1 MAKQRNSIQN
11 KLGGYIGLFRSLLD
25 WEYAEDDA
33 VFSCFV
39 KLLLAVNYKNKKWC
53 GKVIKRGS
61 IVGSMETLCMKLHMK
76 KDKLNRCLKALA
88 DCEAITLT
96 VYPNKYHLISVN
108 NYNMYQNIVSGISV
122 DSSDNRTTD
131 KTANKSAD
139 RTENNTADNPDTTK
153 KYKKYIYKKEKKVSV
168 VPTGQTDTVK
178 KETSPT
184 AVSPEGEPPAAFD
197 YEKINWSIVQT
208 FKGDDGRDLVYGNIP
223 YKSVGRF
230 SRANGIDDYTA
241 SEFYT
246 AFERSKTPFPRNW
259 QKILVRYDKLDS
271 KEQDKFIERLH
282 NGEFREKWKE

>member
-1 MAKQRNSIQN
+1 MNGDEGFVLTHRKIMQWQWYTDVNTAH
-11 KLGGYIGLFRSLLD
+11 LFRHCVLR
-25 WEYAEDDA
+25 A
-33 VFSCFV
+33 
-39 KLLLAVNYKNKKWC
+39 NYIDTSWR
-53 GKVIKRGS
+53 GISVKRGS
-61 IVGSMETLCMKLHMK
+61 FITSLQTLSAETGLTIKQVRTALEKLEK
-76 KDKLNRCLKALA
+76 TGEVASCSTSKYRI
-88 DCEAITLT
+88 ITVKNYDLYQSQGKQKGKPKGKQT
-96 VYPNKYHLISVN
+96 GKQRAGKGQTEGQAEGKQTATDNKYISN
-108 NYNMYQNIVSGISV
+108 DI
-122 DSSDNRTTD
+122 
-131 KTANKSAD
+131 
-139 RTENNTADNPDTTK
+139 
-153 KYKKYIYKKEKKVSV
+153 YIKEKKVSV

-271 KEQDKFIERLH
+271 REQDKFIERLH

>member
-1 MAKQRNSIQN
+1 MAKSKKQN
-11 KLGGYIGLFRSLLD
+11 KQAPKPNFVLINRSIFDWEWWGDIYVTHFFIGLILL
-25 WEYAEDDA
+25 ANHEDKM
-33 VFSCFV
+33 VRGIKVKRGQCLTSISKLESC
-39 KLLLAVNYKNKKWC
+39 LLLKRDCILNCIKK
-53 GKVIKRGS
+53 
-61 IVGSMETLCMKLHMK
+61 
-76 KDKLNRCLKALA
+76 LKSSGEIL
-88 DCEAITLT
+88 DD
-96 VYPNKYHLISVN
+96 VKPNKYRIITIVN
-108 NYNMYQNIVSGISV
+108 YDRYQGVIGKT
-122 DSSDNRTTD
+122 DNR
-131 KTANKSAD
+131 AD
-139 RTENNTADNPDTTK
+139 NRADNNTDTNNNNISK
-153 KYKKYIYKKEKKVSV
+153 DILNKEKKVSV

-246 AFERSKTPFPRNW
+246 AFERSKTPFPKNW
-259 QKILVRYDKLDS
+259 QKILVRYNKLNSRD
-271 KEQDKFIERLH
+271 QDKFIERLH

>member
-1 MAKQRNSIQN
+1 MAKSKKQN
-11 KLGGYIGLFRSLLD
+11 KQAPKPNFILINRSIFDWEWWGDIYVTHFFIGLILL
-25 WEYAEDDA
+25 ANHEDKM
-33 VFSCFV
+33 VRGIKV
-39 KLLLAVNYKNKKWC
+39 KRGQCLTSVSKLESFLLLNHNCILNCIKK
-53 GKVIKRGS
+53 
-61 IVGSMETLCMKLHMK
+61 
-76 KDKLNRCLKALA
+76 LKSSGEIL
-88 DCEAITLT
+88 DD
-96 VYPNKYHLISVN
+96 VKPNKYRIITIVNYDKFQGSV
-108 NYNMYQNIVSGISV
+108 IRST
-122 DSSDNRTTD
+122 DNRTD
-131 KTANKSAD
+131 NK
-139 RTENNTADNPDTTK
+139 ADNKKDNRTGNTTDNRTDTNNNNISK
-153 KYKKYIYKKEKKVSV
+153 DILNKEKKVSV

-208 FKGDDGRDLVYGNIP
+208 FKGDDGRNLVYGNIP

-259 QKILVRYDKLDS
+259 QKILVRYDKLNS
-271 KEQDKFIERLH
+271 REQDKFIERLH

>member
-1 MAKQRNSIQN
+1 MAKSKKQN
-11 KLGGYIGLFRSLLD
+11 KQAPKSNFVLINRSIFDWGWWKDIYVSHLFVSLI
-25 WEYAEDDA
+25 
-33 VFSCFV
+33 
-39 KLLLAVNYKNKKWC
+39 LLANHNVKVVKGIEINRGQHLTSVKELSFITGMSETAIKTSLKKLKST
-53 GKVIKRGS
+53 GE
-61 IVGSMETLCMKLHMK
+61 IVDDVK
-76 KDKLNRCLKALA
+76 
-88 DCEAITLT
+88 
-96 VYPNKYHLISVN
+96 PNKYRIITIVN
-108 NYNMYQNIVSGISV
+108 YDKFQGIVSRSTTNNATDNATTNNNNISK
-122 DSSDNRTTD
+122 DILN
-131 KTANKSAD
+131 
-139 RTENNTADNPDTTK
+139 
-153 KYKKYIYKKEKKVSV
+153 KEKKVSV

-271 KEQDKFIERLH
+271 REQDKFIERLH